1 MSQYDIILPIL
12 SFGISIWCFF
22 LAMRGLKSRKL
33 IFKRGTKGTGLE
45 NSASLVWAQ
54 IIGTFIL
61 GIGMLV
67 YALIYASI
75 VLPMFFFDK

>member
-1 MSQYDIILPIL
+1 MNLYYIVLPIL
-12 SFGISIWCFF
+12 SFGISLWCFF
-22 LAMRGLKSRKL
+22 LATRGLKHRKL

-45 NSASLVWAQ
+45 NSVSLIWAQ

>member
-45 NSASLVWAQ
+45 NSASLVWTQ

-61 GIGMLV
+61 GIGILV

>member
-45 NSASLVWAQ
+45 NSASLVSAQ

-75 VLPMFFFDK
+75 VLPMFFFNK